1 MRMLLS
7 ADWLMGDT
15 ECQSHIFYEHLP
27 CASLSH
33 FRDEKTEAQQCEMT
47 A

>member
-1 MRMLLS
+1 MSELHFYDHLL
-7 ADWLMGDT
+7 
-15 ECQSHIFYEHLP
+15 
-27 CASLSH
+27 CAGLSH